1 MRTRNRIIASITA
14 AGVIACGGTAAAL
27 AVSSTAAKP
36 ASSHRASLA
45 ASSCSG
51 PTGAAYVAEPG
62 YQGFGAVETSNCDVV
77 QTYNVDDLPVP
88 GDASD
93 YNYDGSDQGIA
104 LSGTTLWFAV
114 TGTDNVA
121 AIDTTTL
128 NPNNYNP
135 AETLVP
141 VGLMPQAIAVTPDG
155 SQVWVTEAGPQ
166 TSTTPIWG
174 VAVISTSSD
183 TVVRQLGLSS
193 DPTDVAFSP
202 SGKQAYVTTSDGLHV
217 FNVASQRQVA
227 FVPGLGSPQ
236 SVAVSPDGSFVYVTE
251 TQTGELATIG
261 TTGYTVVRTTAVGE
275 EPWQAAVSPDGSTV
289 YVANPDSDSVSFVD
303 ATTGQVTQTATV
315 QGNPDTLAL
324 TPDGSELWVTGL
336 DSGIL
341 YVVDTATA
349 VVTGQTNLGGDGAQS
364 GDGLDP
370 SGIVLTSTA
379 TAQNS

>member
-1 MRTRNRIIASITA
+1 MNVRNRIIVSIATA
-14 AGVIACGGTAAAL
+14 GILAVGGTAVVL
-27 AVSSTAAKP
+27 GVSASASKP
-36 ASSHRASLA
+36 ASSHLASLA
-45 ASSCSG
+45 GASCSG

-77 QTYNVDDLPVP
+77 QTYNVDDLQVP
-88 GDASD
+88 GDSGD

-121 AIDTTTL
+121 AINTTTL
-128 NPNNYNP
+128 DPSNYNP

-155 SQVWVTEAGPQ
+155 SEVWVTEAGPQ
-166 TSTTPIWG
+166 TSTTPLWG

-183 TVVRQLGLSS
+183 TVVRHLGLSA

-202 SGKQAYVTTSDGLHV
+202 SGKQAYVTALDGLHV
-217 FNVASQRQVA
+217 FNVASERQVA

-236 SVAVSPDGSFVYVTE
+236 SVVVSPDGSFVYVTE
-251 TQTGELATIG
+251 TQTGQLATISTASG
-261 TTGYTVVRTTAVGE
+261 TVVRTTTVGD

-289 YVANPDSDSVSFVD
+289 YVANPDSDSVCFVD
-303 ATTGQVTQTATV
+303 ATTGQVSQTVTV
-315 QGNPDTLAL
+315 PGNPDTLAV
-324 TPDGSELWVTGL
+324 TPDGSELWVAGL

-341 YVVDTATA
+341 YVVDTATG
-349 VVTGQTNLGGDGAQS
+349 VVAGSTNLGGEGAQS

-379 TAQNS
+379 TPQS

>member
-1 MRTRNRIIASITA
+1 MMTRNRIIAAVAA
-14 AGVIACGGTAAAL
+14 AGILVGGGTAVAL
-27 AVSSTAAKP
+27 AVSSSATKP
-36 ASSHRASLA
+36 ASSHLASLTGA
-45 ASSCSG
+45 ACSG

-62 YQGFGAVETSNCDVV
+62 YQGFGAVETSNCNVV
-77 QTYNVDDLPVP
+77 QTYNVDDLQVP
-88 GDASD
+88 GDAGD

-128 NPNNYNP
+128 DPSNYNP
-135 AETLVP
+135 SETLVP
-141 VGLMPQAIAVTPDG
+141 VGLMPQAIAVSPDG

-166 TSTTPIWG
+166 TSTTPLWG

-236 SVAVSPDGSFVYVTE
+236 SVAVSPDGSVVYVTE
-251 TQTGELATIG
+251 TQTGQLATIS
-261 TTGYTVVRTTAVGE
+261 TANNTVVRTTSVGE
-275 EPWQAAVSPDGSTV
+275 EPWQDAVSPDGSTV

-303 ATTGQVTQTATV
+303 ATTGQVSQTVTV
-315 QGNPDTLAL
+315 QGSPDTLAV
-324 TPDGSELWVTGL
+324 TPDGSELWVAGL

-341 YVVDTATA
+341 YVVDTATG

-370 SGIVLTSTA
+370 SGMVLTSTA
-379 TAQNS
+379 TPQS

>member
-1 MRTRNRIIASITA
+1 MMARNRIIASLAA
-14 AGVIACGGTAAAL
+14 AGILAVGGTAVAL
-27 AVSSTAAKP
+27 AASSSAARP
-36 ASSHRASLA
+36 ASSHRASLT

-62 YQGFGAVETSNCDVV
+62 YQGFGAIETSNCDVV
-77 QTYNVDDLPVP
+77 QTYNVDDLQVP
-88 GDASD
+88 GDPGD

-128 NPNNYNP
+128 DPSNYNP

-141 VGLMPQAIAVTPDG
+141 VGLMPEAIAVTPDG
-155 SQVWVTEAGPQ
+155 SEVWVTEAGPQ

-174 VAVISTSSD
+174 LAVISTSSD

-202 SGKQAYVTTSDGLHV
+202 SGKEAYVTESDGLHV
-217 FNVASQRQVA
+217 FDVASQRQVA

-251 TQTGELATIG
+251 TETGQLATIS
-261 TTGYTVVRTTAVGE
+261 TADNAVVRTTSVGE

-303 ATTGQVTQTATV
+303 AATGQVSQTVTV
-315 QGNPDTLAL
+315 AGSPDALAV

-341 YVVDTATA
+341 YVVDTATGA
-349 VVTGQTNLGGDGAQS
+349 VTGSTNLGGDGAQS

-379 TAQNS
+379 TPQS

>member
-1 MRTRNRIIASITA
+1 MKARNRIIISIATA
-14 AGVIACGGTAAAL
+14 GFLAVGGTAVVL
-27 AVSSTAAKP
+27 AVSTSAAKP
-36 ASSHRASLA
+36 ASHLASLTGA
-45 ASSCSG
+45 SCSG

-77 QTYNVDDLPVP
+77 QTYNVDDLQVP
-88 GDASD
+88 GDSGD

-121 AIDTTTL
+121 AINTTTL
-128 NPNNYNP
+128 DPSNYNP

-155 SQVWVTEAGPQ
+155 SEVWVTEAGPQ
-166 TSTTPIWG
+166 TSTTPLWG

-183 TVVRQLGLSS
+183 TLVRHLGFRA
-193 DPTDVAFSP
+193 DPTDVALSP
-202 SGKQAYVTTSDGLHV
+202 SGKEAYVTALDGLHV
-217 FNVASQRQVA
+217 FNVASERQVA

-236 SVAVSPDGSFVYVTE
+236 SAVVSPDGSFVYVTE
-251 TQTGELATIG
+251 TQTGQLATIS
-261 TTGYTVVRTTAVGE
+261 TATDTVVRTTTVGE

-289 YVANPDSDSVSFVD
+289 YVANPDSDSVCFVD
-303 ATTGQVTQTATV
+303 ATTGQVNQTVTV
-315 QGNPDTLAL
+315 PGNPDTLAV
-324 TPDGSELWVTGL
+324 TPDGSELWVAGL

-341 YVVDTATA
+341 YVVDTATG
-349 VVTGQTNLGGDGAQS
+349 VVAGSTNLGGDGAQS

-379 TAQNS
+379 TPQS